1 MIAKAKSRG
10 ACALLCLTVASSGC
24 GSGEPKAEATEAICN
39 VIAPTECSQPAL
51 RYADV
56 APVFRTRC
64 ASCHLDAPG
73 APWPLDEY
81 QPIADWADV
90 VRDELLRCSMPPAD
104 SGVSLPHSER
114 DAILAWLRC
123 GYPE

>member
-1 MIAKAKSRG
+1 MAP
-10 ACALLCLTVASSGC
+10 V
-24 GSGEPKAEATEAICN
+24 CN
-39 VIAPTECSQPAL
+39 VIAPAECTEPAL
-51 RYADV
+51 RYANV
-56 APVFRTRC
+56 APVFATRC
-64 ASCHLDAPG
+64 ASCHTDAAG

-90 VRDELLRCSMPPAD
+90 VRDELIRCSMPPTD
-104 SGVSLPHSER
+104 SGVSLPTAER